1 MTPRR
6 VATLLIAGLAVI
18 AFAMWLASR
27 RHLERATL
35 AGDLVLPDLEHN
47 INAVSQVALRKGDGT
62 HATVKKDDSGWSIAE
77 RGWPA
82 DTTKVRKLLLDLGA
96 LNIVEEKTRLPAN
109 YPQLGVEDVSSP
121 RAGGTRID
129 LSAAGRSWA
138 LIVGKSSSAKAGY
151 VRVAS
156 VPQSLLAAP
165 LLSVDADPKGWLD
178 RALLDIPAERVRQ
191 VEEHPAE
198 GAAFTLAREKK
209 EQADFAV
216 TPLPKARELS
226 APGAADPIAGALA
239 GLTLEDVGKPQAAT
253 APKTSHALFRTF
265 DGLAL
270 DVAGHKEGTRC
281 LISISTRSSA
291 KESEAEAHKL
301 DARLAGWEFDIPEY
315 KYVTLFRPL
324 EELLKKPPEPAKK
337 AAKSGA
343 PDKSASPAKSATPA
357 TAPPADG
364 GASPPQ

>member
-6 VATLLIAGLAVI
+6 VATLLIVGLAVI
-18 AFAMWLASR
+18 ALAMWLASR

-47 INAVSQVALRKGDGT
+47 INAVSQLALRKGDGT
-62 HATVKKDDSGWSIAE
+62 HATVKKDDSGWSVAE

-82 DTTKVRKLLLDLGA
+82 DTTKLRKLLLDLGA

-129 LSAAGRSWA
+129 LSGAGRSWA

-151 VRVAS
+151 VRLANA
-156 VPQSLLAAP
+156 PQSLLAAP
-165 LLSVDADPKGWLD
+165 LLSVDADPKAWLD
-178 RALLDIPAERVRQ
+178 RALLDIATERVRQ

-198 GAAFTLAREKK
+198 GAPFTLGREKK

-216 TPLPKARELS
+216 TPLPKGRELS
-226 APGAADPIAGALA
+226 TPGAADPIAGALA
-239 GLTLEDVGKPQAAT
+239 GLTLDDVAKPQAAT
-253 APKTSHALFRTF
+253 KTSHALFRTF

-291 KESEAEAHKL
+291 KEAEAEAHKL

-337 AAKSGA
+337 AAKSG
-343 PDKSASPAKSATPA
+343 PPGKSASPAKSATPA
-357 TAPPADG
+357 AAPPAQG
-364 GASPPQ
+364 EASPPQ

>member
-1 MTPRR
+1 MTARR
-6 VATLLIAGLAVI
+6 VATLLIAGLAVL

-35 AGDLVLPDLEHN
+35 AGDLVLPELEHN
-47 INAVSQVALRKGDGT
+47 VNAVSQVALRKGDGT
-62 HATVKKDDSGWSIAE
+62 HTTLKKDESGWSVAE

-82 DTTKVRKLLLDLGA
+82 DTTKARKLLLDLGA

-129 LSAAGRSWA
+129 LSAPGRSWA

-151 VRVAS
+151 VRLAS
-156 VPQSLLAAP
+156 APQSLLAAP

-178 RALLDIPAERVRQ
+178 RALLDIATERVRQ
-191 VEEHPAE
+191 VEEHPPA

-209 EQADFAV
+209 EQADFTV
-216 TPLPKARELS
+216 TPLPKGRELS
-226 APGAADPIAGALA
+226 AAGAADPIAGALA
-239 GLTLEDVGKPQAAT
+239 GLTFEDVGKPQAAA
-253 APKTSHALFRTF
+253 APKISHALFRTF

-291 KESEAEAHKL
+291 KETEAEAHQL

-337 AAKSGA
+337 AAQSSSPGKSGT
-343 PDKSASPAKSATPA
+343 PGKSATPA
-357 TAPPADG
+357 TASPADG